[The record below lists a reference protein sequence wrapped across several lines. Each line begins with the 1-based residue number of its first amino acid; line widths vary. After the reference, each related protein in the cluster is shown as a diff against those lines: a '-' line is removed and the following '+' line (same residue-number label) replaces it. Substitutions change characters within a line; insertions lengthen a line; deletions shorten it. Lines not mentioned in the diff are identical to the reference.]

1 LPSFALDSLPM
12 CWWMAESGINP

>member
-1 LPSFALDSLPM
+1 LPSFALDSPPM